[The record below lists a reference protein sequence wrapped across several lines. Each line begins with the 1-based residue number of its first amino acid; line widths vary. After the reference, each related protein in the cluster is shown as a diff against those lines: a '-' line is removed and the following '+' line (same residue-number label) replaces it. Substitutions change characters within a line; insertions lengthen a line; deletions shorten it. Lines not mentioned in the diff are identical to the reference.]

1 MSDIENEYQVQ
12 IQGNNSDEI
21 MNLPDKVVI
30 IPIMNSPI
38 FPGMIAP
45 IILTEDKYTKEL
57 DDSLIKSGFVALNLV
72 KSELKDEDGEMIP
85 EEDIDLDHR
94 EIRSSDIYKV
104 GVLCKVVKK
113 LKLPDGSVN
122 VLVHGIKRYRASEFL
137 RESPLLE
144 ATYEVFED
152 IITV

>member
-12 IQGNNSDEI
+12 IKPNQDNNLT
-21 MNLPDKVVI
+21 LPDEVVI

-45 IILTEDKYTKEL
+45 IILSEDKFTPEL
-57 DDSLIKSGFVALNLV
+57 DDYLMKTGFVALNLV
-72 KSELKDEDGEMIP
+72 KSDLKDENGDFVP
-85 EEDIDLDHR
+85 EEEIDLDQR
-94 EIRSSDIYKV
+94 VIKSKDIYKV

-122 VLVHGIKRYRASEFL
+122 VLVHGVKRYRASSYISE
-137 RESPLLE
+137 RPLIK
-144 ATYEVFED
+144 ADFEVFD
-152 IITV
+152 VS